1 MKTQL
6 FPHNIEA
13 YGKITAE
20 LEKSQRTCI
29 IHPTGTGKSFLI
41 AAVSEAYKN
50 VLILGPNVYVLN
62 QVKGV
67 LSWRKKGIE
76 YMTYASLMYQ
86 ENKPV
91 GFDLI
96 CLDEFHRIGAPEWG
110 NAVMELLE
118 VNPQAKVFGTTA
130 TNVRYLDSERDMARE
145 LFDGNIA
152 SHITIAEAWSR
163 GILPTPRYV
172 SGLFRWDKTIADA
185 SERIKKSRRLTKE
198 EKRERIFRLSN
209 ARLNWDL
216 SYGMP
221 AILRKH
227 LDRDARRI
235 IVFCSNIETL
245 EQMRRKVEVWFRE
258 AGFVVDS
265 SCIMHS
271 SMTEVEQREQ
281 MEQFESEE
289 GEGVKLMFSI
299 NMLNEGIHVPKVA
312 AVIMLRTT
320 SSRIIYLQQ
329 MGRCLT
335 AANTDNPLVLDM
347 VDNITTTMVVNDISI
362 EYNDIEREQAEK
374 NHRKPRTF
382 EVIDYT
388 LGVRDLISKLVPEE
402 YSLISNEE
410 RLEIVTAFCEEHGR
424 FPSRNDKDHQT
435 YCHYVTLRKNL
446 KGDPRLAALD
456 EKYCEYKDFDK
467 RLTMLVAFVERN
479 GRTPNI
485 KENQQYNNY
494 KRLLKINMD
503 VNNPVMNEIIKKY
516 CPRVHNIELV
526 KSMILNFYAKNG
538 RMPTK
543 DSPDAEERSIY
554 YKYASK
560 RKDLM
565 EDEDIKKII
574 KKRRVIKLNQK
585 IAIIKDFIDK
595 EHRRPSPKDGE
606 IYRDWQSITTYNKD
620 NAEVQK
626 MIEDTNSLYKQ
637 MDAYIAPLVEFVNKE
652 HRAPS
657 TRNGKEEKHIYNILA
672 HIRHKYSD
680 HPSVSALL
688 AKLDGYKQM
697 EREEYIS
704 GSVDKI
710 EAYLDQYGTLPS
722 GAKKANRW
730 CRELYNH
737 LKSNYGSH
745 PRVAKLVARTG
756 K

>member
-6 FPHNIEA
+6 FPHNVEA

-67 LSWRKKGIE
+67 LSWRKEGIE
-76 YMTYASLMYQ
+76 YMTYASLMHQ
-86 ENKPV
+86 DHKPS
-91 GFDLI
+91 GYDLI
-96 CLDEFHRIGAPEWG
+96 CLDEFHRTGAPEWG
-110 NAVMELLE
+110 NAVLELLE

-130 TNVRYLDSERDMARE
+130 TNVRYLDGERDMAKE
-145 LFDGNIA
+145 LFDGNVA
-152 SHITIAEAWSR
+152 SRITIAEAWSR
-163 GILPTPRYV
+163 GILPIPRYV
-172 SGLFRWDKTIADA
+172 SGLFRWDKTVADA
-185 SERIKKSRRLTKE
+185 TERIKKSRRLSKE

-227 LDRDARRI
+227 LDRDARRV

-258 AGFVVDS
+258 AGFVVNS

-271 SMTEVEQREQ
+271 DMTEVEQREQ
-281 MEQFESEE
+281 MEQFESDE

-347 VDNITTTMVVNDISI
+347 VDNITTTTVVNDIAI

-374 NHRKPRTF
+374 QHRKPRTF

-388 LGVRDLISKLVPEE
+388 LGVEDLISKLVPEE
-402 YSLISNEE
+402 YSFISDEE

-424 FPSRNDKDHQT
+424 FPSIKDKDHQT

-446 KGDPRLAALD
+446 KGNPRLEALD
-456 EKYCEYKDFDK
+456 EKYSKRKNFDK
-467 RLTMLVAFVERN
+467 RLKMLVAFVERN
-479 GRTPNI
+479 GRVPNI
-485 KENQQYNNY
+485 KDKPEFLNY
-494 KRLLKINMD
+494 KNLRRFYKD
-503 VNNPVMNEIIKKY
+503 VNNPVMNDIIKKY
-516 CPRVHNIELV
+516 SSIYRIDFV
-526 KSMILNFYAKNG
+526 KSMLLDFYAKNG
-538 RMPTK
+538 RMPK
-543 DSPDAEERSIY
+543 QNSPDAEERSIY
-554 YKYASK
+554 IKYAKK
-560 RKDLM
+560 RKALM

-574 KKRRVIKLNQK
+574 NVRRKIPLNQK
-585 IAIIKDFIDK
+585 IAAIKEFIAK
-595 EHRRPSPKDGE
+595 EHRRPAKRDGD
-606 IYRDWQSITTYNKD
+606 IYRDWLSITKYNKD

-626 MIEDTNSLYKQ
+626 MVEDTNSLYKQ

-652 HRAPS
+652 HRAPNAK
-657 TRNGKEEKHIYNILA
+657 NGKEEAHIYNIFL
-672 HIRHKYSD
+672 HIRRKYAD

-688 AKLDGYKQM
+688 AQIEGLKQM

-704 GSVDKI
+704 RSVDKI
-710 EAYLDQYGTLPS
+710 EAILDQYGTLPPW
-722 GAKKANRW
+722 GRKKTHW
-730 CRELYNH
+730 CRELYNN
-737 LKSNYGSH
+737 LKKNYGSH
-745 PRVAKLVARTG
+745 PKVAKLVARAG
-756 K
+756 I

>member
-402 YSLISNEE
+402 YSLISDEE